1 MPRVSVPN
9 PGFARPPEGVQSFL
23 GRPGE
28 RLKRPLFTARRARG
42 WLIGGLRMVALAA
55 VLVWSAFPIALIVLS
70 SLRLPRDIFSA
81 GSRFTFTV
89 TTQNYVNLWKRWP
102 DFFHNLLNSVWV
114 SLGATALTLVISFLA
129 GYVYSRR
136 AGKLLTASAFFMIL
150 VRLLPPIVI
159 TLPLFPA
166 INWLMLNDTR
176 AVLILL
182 YTAFFLSLGTWIMK
196 AFIDQLPR
204 ELEEAAAMD
213 GAGLWQTLWRIVLP
227 LSYAGL
233 IATSVFIMVFA
244 WNDFLFAFIF
254 TAVDAKTAP
263 LVISEMVGAI
273 DGVDWGILF
282 AAATLQLVPI
292 LVFVLLVQKY
302 LIAGLTAGTV
312 KG

>member
-1 MPRVSVPN
+1 M
-9 PGFARPPEGVQSFL
+9 ARPSP
-23 GRPGE
+23 
-28 RLKRPLFTARRARG
+28 RLTPRRLQRKLLTGARM
-42 WLIGGLRMVALAA
+42 LALAA
-55 VLVWSAFPIALIVLS
+55 VLLWSGYPILLVAWS
-70 SLRLPRDIFSA
+70 SLRQPRDIFGGG
-81 GSRFTFTV
+81 GSLWSL
-89 TTQNYVNLWKRWP
+89 TTRNYANLWERWP
-102 DFFHNLLNSVWV
+102 DFFHNLANSLVIA
-114 SLGATALTLVISFLA
+114 LCATALTLVVSFLA

-136 AGKLLTASAFFMIL
+136 AGRALTASAFFMIL
-150 VRLLPPIVI
+150 VRLLPPIVL

-166 INWLMLNDTR
+166 VNWLHLNDTR
-176 AVLILL
+176 TVLVVL
-182 YTAFFLSLGTWIMK
+182 YCAFFVSLGTWIMK

-204 ELEEAAAMD
+204 ELEEAAAID
-213 GAGLWQTLWRIVLP
+213 GAGLLKTLRLVVLP

-273 DGVDWGILF
+273 DGVDWGIVF
-282 AAATLQLVPI
+282 AAATLQLLPI
-292 LVFVLLVQKY
+292 LVFVILVQKY

>member
-1 MPRVSVPN
+1 MASPSPRL
-9 PGFARPPEGVQSFL
+9 R
-23 GRPGE
+23 
-28 RLKRPLFTARRARG
+28 ARRLHRRLLTA
-42 WLIGGLRMVALAA
+42 LRMLALAA
-55 VLVWSAFPIALIVLS
+55 VLLWSGYPILLVAWS
-70 SLRLPRDIFSA
+70 SLRQPRDIFGGG
-81 GSRFTFTV
+81 GSLWSL
-89 TTQNYVNLWKRWP
+89 TTRNYANLWERWP
-102 DFFHNLLNSVWV
+102 DFFHNLANSLVIA
-114 SLGATALTLVISFLA
+114 LCATALTLRVSFLA

-136 AGKLLTASAFFMIL
+136 AGRALTASAFFMIL
-150 VRLLPPIVI
+150 VRLLPPIVL

-166 INWLMLNDTR
+166 VNWLHLNDTR
-176 AVLILL
+176 TVLVVL
-182 YTAFFLSLGTWIMK
+182 YCAFFVSLGTWIMK

-204 ELEEAAAMD
+204 ELEEAAAID
-213 GAGLWQTLWRIVLP
+213 GAGLLQTLRLVVLP

-273 DGVDWGILF
+273 DGVDWGIVF
-282 AAATLQLVPI
+282 AAATLQLLPI
-292 LVFVLLVQKY
+292 LVFVILVQKY

>member
-1 MPRVSVPN
+1 MQAANRSKVV
-9 PGFARPPEGVQSFL
+9 
-23 GRPGE
+23 
-28 RLKRPLFTARRARG
+28 RRARKR
-42 WLIGGLRMVALAA
+42 LIGVLRMLALAA

-70 SLRLPRDIFSA
+70 SLRAPRDIFSTSA
-81 GSRFTFTV
+81 NFVFV
-89 TTQNYVNLWKRWP
+89 ATTQNYLNLWKRWP
-102 DFFHNLLNSVWV
+102 DFFRNLLNSVEV
-114 SLGATALTLVISFLA
+114 ALGATALTLVISFLA

-136 AGKLLTASAFFMIL
+136 HDKLLTASAFFMIL

-166 INWLMLNDTR
+166 VNWLMLNDTR
-176 AVLILL
+176 TVLILL
-182 YTAFFLSLGTWIMK
+182 YCAFFLSLGTWIMK

-204 ELEEAAAMD
+204 ELEEAAAID
-213 GAGLWQTLWRIVLP
+213 GSSLLQTLWHIVLP
-227 LSYAGL
+227 LSHAGL

-282 AAATLQLVPI
+282 AAATLQLIPI
-292 LVFVLLVQKY
+292 LVFVVLVQKY
-302 LIAGLTAGTV
+302 LIAGLAAGTA

>member
-1 MPRVSVPN
+1 MPRRKPV
-9 PGFARPPEGVQSFL
+9 
-23 GRPGE
+23 
-28 RLKRPLFTARRARG
+28 FTIRSTRRG
-42 WLIGGLRMVALAA
+42 LVGLLRMLALGA
-55 VLVWSAFPIALIVLS
+55 VLVWSAFPIFLIVS
-70 SLRLPRDIFSA
+70 ASLRSPRDIFST
-81 GSRFTFTV
+81 GSSFFFSPTI
-89 TTQNYVNLWKRWP
+89 QNYVNLWKRWP
-102 DFFHNLLNSVWV
+102 DFFHNLVNSLLV

-136 AGKLLTASAFFMIL
+136 DGKLLTASAFFMIL

-166 INWLMLNDTR
+166 INWLMLNDTKF
-176 AVLILL
+176 VLILL
-182 YTAFFLSLGTWIMK
+182 YTAFFLSLGSWIMK

>member
-1 MPRVSVPN
+1 M
-9 PGFARPPEGVQSFL
+9 
-23 GRPGE
+23 
-28 RLKRPLFTARRARG
+28 RR
-42 WLIGGLRMVALAA
+42 WLVGALRMLALAV
-55 VLVWSAFPIALIVLS
+55 VLVWSAFPIALIVGA
-70 SLRLPRDIFSA
+70 SLRPPRDIFSTEA
-81 GSRFTFTV
+81 SWFANA
-89 TTQNYVNLWKRWP
+89 TTQNYVNLWQRWP
-102 DFFHNLLNSVWV
+102 DFFHNLGNSLIIA
-114 SLGATALTLVISFLA
+114 LGATALTLAISFLA

-136 AGKLLTASAFFMIL
+136 DGRLLTASAFFMIL

-166 INWLMLNDTR
+166 VNWLLLNDTR
-176 AVLILL
+176 TVLVLL
-182 YTAFFLSLGTWIMK
+182 YCAFFLSLGTWIMK

-213 GAGLWQTLWRIVLP
+213 GAGLLQTLWRIVLP

-263 LVISEMVGAI
+263 LVISEMVGAV

-282 AAATLQLVPI
+282 AAATLQLLPI

-302 LIAGLTAGTV
+302 LIAGLAAGTV

>member
-1 MPRVSVPN
+1 MIDRRSRLRRFLEVELPIAAIIV
-9 PGFARPPEGVQSFL
+9 FALGPYVWMVLTSIKPEAEIATFPPSYIPVKPTFVHYETLMARTSFL
-23 GRPGE
+23 G
-28 RLKRPLFTARRARG
+28 
-42 WLIGGLRMVALAA
+42 
-55 VLVWSAFPIALIVLS
+55 
-70 SLRLPRDIFSA
+70 
-81 GSRFTFTV
+81 
-89 TTQNYVNLWKRWP
+89 
-102 DFFHNLLNSVWV
+102 NLLNSLVV
-114 SLGATALTLVISFLA
+114 SLCATALTLVVAFLA

-136 AGKLLTASAFFMIL
+136 NSRVLTASAFFMIL

-166 INWLMLNDTR
+166 VNWLQLNDTKL
-176 AVLILL
+176 VLVLL
-182 YTAFFLSLGTWIMK
+182 YCAFFVSLGTWIMK

-204 ELEEAAAMD
+204 ELEEAAAID
-213 GAGLWQTLWRIVLP
+213 GAGLRQTLWRVVLP
-227 LSYAGL
+227 LSHAGL

-282 AAATLQLVPI
+282 AAATLQLLPI
-292 LVFVLLVQKY
+292 LVFVLMVQKY

>member
-1 MPRVSVPN
+1 MPQRKPV
-9 PGFARPPEGVQSFL
+9 L
-23 GRPGE
+23 TT
-28 RLKRPLFTARRARG
+28 RLARR
-42 WLIGGLRMVALAA
+42 WLVGLLRMLALGA
-55 VLVWSAFPIALIVLS
+55 VLVWSAFPIFLIVS
-70 SLRLPRDIFSA
+70 ASLRLPRDIFST
-81 GSRFTFTV
+81 GSSFFFSPTI
-89 TTQNYVNLWKRWP
+89 QNYVNLWKRWP
-102 DFFHNLLNSVWV
+102 DFFHNLGNSLLV

-136 AGKLLTASAFFMIL
+136 DGRLLTASAFFMIL

-166 INWLMLNDTR
+166 INWLMLNDTKL
-176 AVLILL
+176 VLILL
-182 YTAFFLSLGTWIMK
+182 YTAFFLSLGSWIMK

-282 AAATLQLVPI
+282 AAATLQLIPI

>member
-1 MPRVSVPN
+1 MA
-9 PGFARPPEGVQSFL
+9 ARSRRSSL
-23 GRPGE
+23 R
-28 RLKRPLFTARRARG
+28 RLRR
-42 WLIGGLRMVALAA
+42 WLVHALRMLALAA
-55 VLVWSAFPIALIVLS
+55 VLLWSGFPILLVVVS
-70 SLRLPRDIFSA
+70 SLRPPRDIFGGGGGLLS
-81 GSRFTFTV
+81 SL
-89 TTQNYVNLWKRWP
+89 TTRNYVNLWQRWP
-102 DFFHNLLNSVWV
+102 DFFDNLVNSLVV
-114 SLGATALTLVISFLA
+114 ALSATALTLVLSFLA

-136 AGKLLTASAFFMIL
+136 DGRVLTASAFFMIL

-166 INWLMLNDTR
+166 VNWLLLNDTR
-176 AVLILL
+176 TVLVIL
-182 YTAFFLSLGTWIMK
+182 YCAFFLSLGTWIMK

-204 ELEEAAAMD
+204 ELEEAAAID
-213 GAGLWQTLWRIVLP
+213 GASLWQTLRLIVLP

-282 AAATLQLVPI
+282 AAATLQLLPI
-292 LVFVLLVQKY
+292 LAFVILVQKY

>member
-1 MPRVSVPN
+1 M
-9 PGFARPPEGVQSFL
+9 AA
-23 GRPGE
+23 GR
-28 RLKRPLFTARRARG
+28 RPLTVRRLRR
-42 WLIGGLRMVALAA
+42 WLVNALRMLALAA
-55 VLVWSAFPIALIVLS
+55 VLVWSGFPILLVVLS
-70 SLRLPRDIFSA
+70 SFRPPRDIFGGG
-81 GSRFTFTV
+81 GSLMSL
-89 TTQNYVNLWKRWP
+89 TTRNYTNLWERWP
-102 DFFHNLLNSVWV
+102 DFFHNLVNSLVIAL
-114 SLGATALTLVISFLA
+114 SATVLTLVVSFLA

-136 AGKLLTASAFFMIL
+136 DGRALTASAFFMIL

-166 INWLMLNDTR
+166 VNWLMLNDTR
-176 AVLILL
+176 TVLVIL
-182 YTAFFLSLGTWIMK
+182 YCAFFLSLGTWIMK

-204 ELEEAAAMD
+204 ELEEAAAID
-213 GAGLWQTLWRIVLP
+213 GAGLWQTLRLIVLP
-227 LSYAGL
+227 LSYAGM

-282 AAATLQLVPI
+282 AAATLQLLPI
-292 LVFVLLVQKY
+292 LVFVILVQKY

>member
-1 MPRVSVPN
+1 MPS
-9 PGFARPPEGVQSFL
+9 AS
-23 GRPGE
+23 
-28 RLKRPLFTARRARG
+28 PLFAPRRLRRAAVG
-42 WLIGGLRMVALAA
+42 FLRMLALAL
-55 VLVWSAFPIALIVLS
+55 VLIWSGFPILLLLFS
-70 SLRLPRDIFSA
+70 SLRAPRDIFA
-81 GSRFTFTV
+81 TGGAFAFNPTL
-89 TTQNYVNLWKRWP
+89 QNYVNLWNRWP
-102 DFFHNLLNSVWV
+102 DFFNNLINSVIV
-114 SLGATALTLVISFLA
+114 ALGATALTLVVSFLA

-136 AGKLLTASAFFMIL
+136 DGRLLTASAFFMIL

-166 INWLMLNDTR
+166 INWLMLNDTKL
-176 AVLILL
+176 VLVLL
-182 YTAFFLSLGTWIMK
+182 YSAFFLSLGTWIMK

-213 GAGLWQTLWRIVLP
+213 GATLFQTLWRIVLP

-302 LIAGLTAGTV
+302 LIAGLAAGTV

>member
-1 MPRVSVPN
+1 MAPRK
-9 PGFARPPEGVQSFL
+9 AR
-23 GRPGE
+23 
-28 RLKRPLFTARRARG
+28 FTARRACK
-42 WLIGGLRMVALAA
+42 WLVGALRMLALAA
-55 VLVWSAFPIALIVLS
+55 VLLWSAFPITLIVWS
-70 SLRLPRDIFSA
+70 SLRLPRDIFATGA
-81 GSRFTFTV
+81 GSSLAL
-89 TTQNYVNLWKRWP
+89 TTQNYLNLWKRWP
-102 DFFHNLLNSVWV
+102 DFFHNLLNSVQV

-136 AGKLLTASAFFMIL
+136 DGRLLTGSAFFMIL

-166 INWLMLNDTR
+166 VNWLMLNDTR
-176 AVLILL
+176 AVLVLL
-182 YTAFFLSLGTWIMK
+182 YCAFFLSLGAWIMK

-213 GAGLWQTLWRIVLP
+213 GATLLQTLWRIVLP

-254 TAVDAKTAP
+254 TTVDAKTAP

-282 AAATLQLVPI
+282 AAATLQLIPI

-302 LIAGLTAGTV
+302 LIAGMTAGTT

>member
-1 MPRVSVPN
+1 MRR
-9 PGFARPPEGVQSFL
+9 ARPV
-23 GRPGE
+23 
-28 RLKRPLFTARRARG
+28 FTARRVRKGLLGAARM
-42 WLIGGLRMVALAA
+42 LALAV
-55 VLVWSAFPIALIVLS
+55 VLVWSGYPIALIVWS
-70 SLRLPRDIFSA
+70 SLRPPRDIFSTGA
-81 GSRFTFTV
+81 GSGWSV
-89 TTQNYVNLWKRWP
+89 TLQNYENLWKRWP
-102 DFFHNLLNSVWV
+102 DFFHNLGNSVV
-114 SLGATALTLVISFLA
+114 VALCATALTLVVSFLA

-136 AGKLLTASAFFMIL
+136 DGRLLTASAFFMIL

-176 AVLILL
+176 TVLVLL
-182 YTAFFLSLGTWIMK
+182 YSAFFLSLGSWIMK

-213 GAGLWQTLWRIVLP
+213 GATLLQTLWRIVLP

-282 AAATLQLVPI
+282 AAATLQLLPI

-302 LIAGLTAGTV
+302 LIAGLAAGTV

>member
-1 MPRVSVPN
+1 MTASRRQNMLSPWLRRRVVL
-9 PGFARPPEGVQSFL
+9 A
-23 GRPGE
+23 
-28 RLKRPLFTARRARG
+28 
-42 WLIGGLRMVALAA
+42 LRMVALAA
-55 VLVWSAFPIALIVLS
+55 VLVWSGYPIFLLVSASI
-70 SLRLPRDIFSA
+70 RPPREVFGVGPFSP
-81 GSRFTFTV
+81 TLV
-89 TTQNYVNLWKRWP
+89 NYRNLWERWP
-102 DFFHNLLNSVWV
+102 DFFGNLLNSLVI
-114 SLGATALTLVISFLA
+114 SLSATALTLVVAFLA

-136 AGKLLTASAFFMIL
+136 SSRVLTASAFFMIL

-166 INWLMLNDTR
+166 VNWLQLNDTKL
-176 AVLILL
+176 VLVLL
-182 YTAFFLSLGTWIMK
+182 YCAFFVSLGTWIMK

-204 ELEEAAAMD
+204 ELEEAAAID
-213 GAGLWQTLWRIVLP
+213 GASLRQTLWRVVLP
-227 LSYAGL
+227 LSHAGL

-282 AAATLQLVPI
+282 AAATLQLLPI
-292 LVFVLLVQKY
+292 LVFVLMVQKY

>member
-1 MPRVSVPN
+1 M
-9 PGFARPPEGVQSFL
+9 RPPSRAVSRQ
-23 GRPGE
+23 
-28 RLKRPLFTARRARG
+28 RLRRAVTQA
-42 WLIGGLRMVALAA
+42 LRMAALAV
-55 VLVWSAFPIALIVLS
+55 VLLWSAFPILLMLVA
-70 SLRLPRDIFSA
+70 SLRPPRDVFSTSMNFLSTA
-81 GSRFTFTV
+81 S
-89 TTQNYVNLWKRWP
+89 TQNYVNLWKRWP
-102 DFFHNLLNSVWV
+102 DFFHNLGNSLLVA
-114 SLGATALTLVISFLA
+114 LGATALTLLLSFLA

-136 AGKLLTASAFFMIL
+136 QGRLLTASAFFMIL
-150 VRLLPPIVI
+150 VRLLPPIVL

-166 INWLMLNDTR
+166 VNWLLLNDTR
-176 AVLILL
+176 TVLVLL
-182 YTAFFLSLGTWIMK
+182 YCAFFLSLGSWIMK

-204 ELEEAAAMD
+204 ELEEAAAID
-213 GAGLWQTLWRIVLP
+213 GASLAQTLWMIVLP

-263 LVISEMVGAI
+263 LVISEMVGAV

-292 LVFVLLVQKY
+292 LVFVLLAQKH
-302 LIAGLTAGTV
+302 LIAGLAAGAM

>member
-1 MPRVSVPN
+1 MPPAKRSLTRRRV
-9 PGFARPPEGVQSFL
+9 RQ
-23 GRPGE
+23 
-28 RLKRPLFTARRARG
+28 
-42 WLIGGLRMVALAA
+42 WLISALRMLALAL
-55 VLVWSAFPIALIVLS
+55 VLIWSAFPIALVVFS
-70 SLRLPRDIFSA
+70 SLRPPRDIFSTSA
-81 GSRFTFTV
+81 NLIFTA

-102 DFFHNLLNSVWV
+102 DFFHNLGNSVMV
-114 SLGATALTLVISFLA
+114 ALGATALTLVVSFLA

-136 AGKLLTASAFFMIL
+136 DGRLLTASAFFMIL

-176 AVLILL
+176 TVLILL
-182 YTAFFLSLGTWIMK
+182 YCAFFVSLGTWIMK

-204 ELEEAAAMD
+204 ELEEAAAID
-213 GAGLWQTLWRIVLP
+213 GASLWQTLWLIVLP

-282 AAATLQLVPI
+282 AAATLQLLPI

>member
-1 MPRVSVPN
+1 MTSISEPAVFGSRWRHRVVL
-9 PGFARPPEGVQSFL
+9 A
-23 GRPGE
+23 
-28 RLKRPLFTARRARG
+28 
-42 WLIGGLRMVALAA
+42 LRMVALAA
-55 VLVWSAFPIALIVLS
+55 VLLWSGYPILLLIS
-70 SLRLPRDIFSA
+70 ASLRPPRDVFGLGAFSP
-81 GSRFTFTV
+81 TLV
-89 TTQNYVNLWKRWP
+89 NYQNLWKRWP
-102 DFFHNLLNSVWV
+102 DFFGNLLNSLTI
-114 SLGATALTLVISFLA
+114 SLSATALTLLVAFLA

-136 AGKLLTASAFFMIL
+136 NSRLLTSSAFFMIL

-166 INWLMLNDTR
+166 VNWLSLNDTKL
-176 AVLILL
+176 VLVLL
-182 YTAFFLSLGTWIMK
+182 YCAFFVSLGTWIMK

-204 ELEEAAAMD
+204 ELEESAAID
-213 GAGLWQTLWRIVLP
+213 GAGLRQTLWHVILP

-282 AAATLQLVPI
+282 AAATLQLLPI

-302 LIAGLTAGTV
+302 LIAGLTAGTT

>member
-1 MPRVSVPN
+1 M
-9 PGFARPPEGVQSFL
+9 AAD
-23 GRPGE
+23 
-28 RLKRPLFTARRARG
+28 KRRMTARRMRR
-42 WLIGGLRMVALAA
+42 LLVHGLRMLALVA
-55 VLVWSAFPIALIVLS
+55 VLMWSGFPILLVVLS
-70 SLRLPRDIFSA
+70 SLRPPRDIFGGG
-81 GSRFTFTV
+81 GSLLSL
-89 TTQNYVNLWKRWP
+89 TTRNYTNLWERWP
-102 DFFHNLLNSVWV
+102 DFFGNLANSLVIA
-114 SLGATALTLVISFLA
+114 LCATALTLVVSFMA

-136 AGKLLTASAFFMIL
+136 DSRVLTASAFFMIL
-150 VRLLPPIVI
+150 VRLLPPIVL

-166 INWLMLNDTR
+166 VNWLMLNDTR
-176 AVLILL
+176 TVLVIL
-182 YTAFFLSLGTWIMK
+182 YCAFFLSLGTWIMK

-204 ELEEAAAMD
+204 ELEEAAAID
-213 GAGLWQTLWRIVLP
+213 GAGLWQTLRLVVLP

-282 AAATLQLVPI
+282 AAATLQLLPI
-292 LVFVLLVQKY
+292 LVFVILVQKY

>member
-1 MPRVSVPN
+1 MRSDNKAFITP
-9 PGFARPPEGVQSFL
+9 
-23 GRPGE
+23 
-28 RLKRPLFTARRARG
+28 RRARK
-42 WLIGGLRMVALAA
+42 WLVGMLRMLALAA
-55 VLVWSAFPIALIVLS
+55 VLVWSGFPIALIVLS
-70 SLRLPRDIFSA
+70 SLRSPRDIFATGGNFVFSPT
-81 GSRFTFTV
+81 RL
-89 TTQNYVNLWKRWP
+89 NYVNLWKRWP
-102 DFFHNLLNSVWV
+102 DFFSNLGNSIIVA
-114 SLGATALTLVISFLA
+114 LGATALTLVISFLA

-136 AGKLLTASAFFMIL
+136 DGRLLTASAFFMIL

-166 INWLMLNDTR
+166 INWLMLNDTKL
-176 AVLILL
+176 VLVLL
-182 YTAFFLSLGTWIMK
+182 YSAFFLSLGAWIMK

-213 GAGLWQTLWRIVLP
+213 GATLWQTLWRIVLP

-282 AAATLQLVPI
+282 AAATLQLLPI

-302 LIAGLTAGTV
+302 LIAGLAAGTV

>member
-1 MPRVSVPN
+1 M
-9 PGFARPPEGVQSFL
+9 
-23 GRPGE
+23 
-28 RLKRPLFTARRARG
+28 RRASPSLLHRRTRRV
-42 WLIGGLRMVALAA
+42 LVNVLRMLALGL
-55 VLVWSAFPIALIVLS
+55 VLVWSAYPILLMVTA
-70 SLRLPRDIFSA
+70 SLRPPRDVFSTRWDFLAQA
-81 GSRFTFTV
+81 GL
-89 TTQNYVNLWKRWP
+89 QNYANLWKRWP
-102 DFFHNLLNSVWV
+102 DFFHNLGNSLVIA
-114 SLGATALTLVISFLA
+114 LGATALTLVVSFLA

-136 AGKLLTASAFFMIL
+136 EGRLLTASAFFMIL

-166 INWLMLNDTR
+166 INWLRLNDTR
-176 AVLILL
+176 TVLVLL
-182 YTAFFLSLGTWIMK
+182 YCAFFVSLGTWIMK

-204 ELEEAAAMD
+204 ELDEASAID
-213 GAGLWQTLWRIVLP
+213 GASLAQTLRLVILP
-227 LSYAGL
+227 LSHAGL

-282 AAATLQLVPI
+282 AAATLQLMPI
-292 LVFVLLVQKY
+292 LVFVLLAQKY

-312 KG
+312 K

>member
-1 MPRVSVPN
+1 MTASRRQNMLSPWLRRRVVL
-9 PGFARPPEGVQSFL
+9 A
-23 GRPGE
+23 
-28 RLKRPLFTARRARG
+28 
-42 WLIGGLRMVALAA
+42 LRMVALAA
-55 VLVWSAFPIALIVLS
+55 VLVWSGYPIFLLVSASV
-70 SLRLPRDIFSA
+70 RPPREVFGVGPFSP
-81 GSRFTFTV
+81 TLV
-89 TTQNYVNLWKRWP
+89 NYRNLWERWP
-102 DFFHNLLNSVWV
+102 DFFGNLLNSLVI
-114 SLGATALTLVISFLA
+114 SLSATALTLVVAFLA

-136 AGKLLTASAFFMIL
+136 SSRVLTASAFFMIL

-166 INWLMLNDTR
+166 VNWLQLNDTKL
-176 AVLILL
+176 VLVLL
-182 YTAFFLSLGTWIMK
+182 YCAFFVSLGTWIMK

-204 ELEEAAAMD
+204 ELEEAAAID
-213 GAGLWQTLWRIVLP
+213 GASLRQTLWRVVLP
-227 LSYAGL
+227 LSHAGL

-282 AAATLQLVPI
+282 AAATLQLLPI
-292 LVFVLLVQKY
+292 LVFVLMVQKY

>member
-1 MPRVSVPN
+1 M
-9 PGFARPPEGVQSFL
+9 PPEPPV
-23 GRPGE
+23 
-28 RLKRPLFTARRARG
+28 KRPFKRRFTARRAHQ
-42 WLIGGLRMVALAA
+42 WLVGGLRMLALAA
-55 VLVWSAFPIALIVLS
+55 VLVWSAFPIALIVWS
-70 SLRLPRDIFSA
+70 SLRLPRDIFASGA
-81 GSRFTFTV
+81 STGFTL
-89 TTQNYVNLWKRWP
+89 TTLNYVNLWKRWP
-102 DFFHNLLNSVWV
+102 DFFHNLWNSLVV

-136 AGKLLTASAFFMIL
+136 EGRLLTASAFFMIL

-166 INWLMLNDTR
+166 INWLMLNDTK

-182 YTAFFLSLGTWIMK
+182 YSAFFLSLGAWIMK

-213 GAGLWQTLWRIVLP
+213 GAGLFQTLWRIVLP

-282 AAATLQLVPI
+282 AAATLQLIPI

-302 LIAGLTAGTV
+302 LIAGLSAGTV

>member
-1 MPRVSVPN
+1 M
-9 PGFARPPEGVQSFL
+9 A
-23 GRPGE
+23 
-28 RLKRPLFTARRARG
+28 ARRHPLSARRVRQ
-42 WLIGGLRMVALAA
+42 WLVNALRMLALAA
-55 VLVWSAFPIALIVLS
+55 VLLWSGFPILIVVWS
-70 SLRLPRDIFSA
+70 SLRLPRDIFGA
-81 GSRFTFTV
+81 GGSLMSL
-89 TTQNYVNLWKRWP
+89 TTRNYINLWQRWP
-102 DFFHNLLNSVWV
+102 DFFHNLANS
-114 SLGATALTLVISFLA
+114 LAIALCATALTLVVSFLA

-136 AGKLLTASAFFMIL
+136 DGRLLTGSAFFMIL

-166 INWLMLNDTR
+166 VNWLMLNDTR
-176 AVLILL
+176 TVLVIL
-182 YTAFFLSLGTWIMK
+182 YCAFFVSLGTWIMK

-204 ELEEAAAMD
+204 ELEEAAAID
-213 GAGLWQTLWRIVLP
+213 GAGLLQTLRLIVLP

-282 AAATLQLVPI
+282 AAATLQLAPI
-292 LVFVLLVQKY
+292 LVFVILVQKY